1 MSTSRKQA
9 LVGLSFWILAAG
21 AFLVFFFTG
30 GGPESFASQSGRVL
44 LTSIAYGLGFIVHFG
59 LVVRF
64 RSRRSGDVTFRDE
77 RDDEVARLANG
88 VSLIVTLMFVY
99 ATGVILWETYRGD
112 GFAPIGWFWFLAYVS
127 VMVGFIAH
135 AAATLVIDSSS
146 NRDA

>member
-9 LVGLSFWILAAG
+9 LVGLSFWVLAAG
-21 AFLVFFFTG
+21 AFLVFFFAG
-30 GGPESFASQSGRVL
+30 GGPESFASQSNRVL
-44 LTSIAYGLGFIVHFG
+44 LTSIAYGIGFIVHFG
-59 LVVRF
+59 LVARF
-64 RSRRSGDVTFRDE
+64 RARRSGDVTLRDE

-88 VSLIVTLMFVY
+88 VALIVTLMFVY
-99 ATGVILWETYRGD
+99 TAGIILWEIYRED

-146 NRDA
+146 TADA